1 VKKFMLMTMVLCLCA
16 AIAQPAL
23 AGPGIG
29 QPGPE
34 FGLQDVNG
42 NMHYLSDFE
51 GQVVVLNFWAS
62 W

>member
-1 VKKFMLMTMVLCLCA
+1 VKKFMLMTMALCLCA
-16 AIAQPAL
+16 AVAQPVF

-29 QPGPE
+29 QPGQE
-34 FGLQDVNG
+34 FGLEDVNG
-42 NMHYLSDFE
+42 NMQYLSDFD